1 VSTSTSFLQP
11 TLTPPDGQPP
21 HPDPVVGGA
30 DLFLVLC
37 GGILRVY
44 LHLGL
49 PTHRMLP
56 SAKGRIGPDAAR
68 VAVSALLCRENGQ
81 LKNFCVL

>member
-1 VSTSTSFLQP
+1 
-11 TLTPPDGQPP
+11 
-21 HPDPVVGGA
+21 VVGGA

-56 SAKGRIGPDAAR
+56 SAKGEYSCVPLGTTRILTLR
-68 VAVSALLCRENGQ
+68 FRTYRT
-81 LKNFCVL
+81 